1 MDASENSGCGASPIR
16 LIAVN
21 PAGNDPA
28 TRIPSDGPHLD
39 VPGEAALDAGPFTAD
54 ASDASDAFDFEK
66 NLAALRA
73 GDSGQTFAATAEPAQ
88 SFHAPGV
95 ADGDGD

>member
-21 PAGNDPA
+21 PAGNDLA
-28 TRIPSDGPHLD
+28 TRIPSAGPHLD
-39 VPGEAALDAGPFTAD
+39 VPGEAALDTGPFTA
-54 ASDASDAFDFEK
+54 DASDAFDFEK